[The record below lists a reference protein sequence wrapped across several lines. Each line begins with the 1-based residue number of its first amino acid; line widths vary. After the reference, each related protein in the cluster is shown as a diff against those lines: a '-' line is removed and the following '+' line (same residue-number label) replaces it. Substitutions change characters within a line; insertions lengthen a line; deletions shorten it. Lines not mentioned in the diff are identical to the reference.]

1 MSDSNEIFNPEK
13 KLIEILIEVLSR
25 ELGENINNRKLG
37 ILLLSANRFNR
48 TIREK
53 SKFRS
58 ISIDK
63 IEERVKQILKDREN
77 LRIALN
83 GLSSYRKTRG
93 YINVE
98 VAKDWPELILIKKLQ
113 TIFLKA
119 KKELIP
125 LSNLGKLFGS
135 KHLFNEVL
143 TSNCKFRIITINRIE
158 QKLQDLL

>member
-1 MSDSNEIFNPEK
+1 MSDSNEIFNPER

-25 ELGENINNRKLG
+25 ELGENISNKKLG

-83 GLSSYRKTRG
+83 GLRSYR
-93 YINVE
+93 
-98 VAKDWPELILIKKLQ
+98 
-113 TIFLKA
+113 
-119 KKELIP
+119 
-125 LSNLGKLFGS
+125 S
-135 KHLFNEVL
+135 
-143 TSNCKFRIITINRIE
+143 
-158 QKLQDLL
+158 